1 MSITKSSRKGRRD
14 NTRLLQT
21 EQKEP
26 SKFQMAL
33 IPNYQQQSQ
42 MMSGFH
48 LKTQLMPQS
57 LTQQYCHPRTT
68 TRLQQNVEEWR
79 KCQQRQP

>member
-33 IPNYQQQSQ
+33 TLSFQQQLQ
-42 MMSGFH
+42 MTLGFR
-48 LKTQLMPQS
+48 LQTQLMPQS
-57 LTQQYCHPRTT
+57 LTQRYCHPRTT
-68 TRLQQNVEEWR
+68 TRLQQSAEE
-79 KCQQRQP
+79 